1 MGDTGKFSASKIL
14 SIILVCILV
23 PAICFVAVVDG
34 IVSTVV
40 DFFKNLAGNIINGTL
55 TFIENLKQFFGFSV
69 VKDGM
74 YIYAIGKDNVS
85 ALKDQL
91 EAQQINTENAGLTE
105 TMLRKILLAHA
116 VTSSTKDTLCVA
128 EISEEDI
135 LNDTGYSNLN
145 DFFNTCTK
153 ISSDEK
159 GQFPI
164 SKPKYDLYYITDRF
178 FYFQDEDNM
187 IGKGEDL
194 YYLGILGTTEVTTE
208 TGDSMGYVS
217 NTEFEEIKN
226 RYEQKGNKEGS
237 QEEFDLL
244 HHYTYDENG
253 EMTVY
258 KIIKNE
264 NKYKYIFNRNN
275 DELVNK
281 DGTETNSTYEVLP
294 VTINVQNS
302 VDSSQYTVSM
312 ELLINFL
319 TMTGSPQYIDE
330 FIDYALENTKVTIKG
345 YSITTENITYGKDT
359 YEIPDNFIFE
369 AYDMV
374 EGLIDTN
381 DDNMLTY
388 KELIYDRI
396 YEGNRF
402 EYSVVDLPDFDNI
415 DYGVPD
421 GVYEVESWYVTIIN
435 GFLGDDRTL
444 SEYVQDNVTEEYKDK
459 GGYTQ
464 ENVRTYLA
472 DKAEQYIWKTI
483 YFWTDEELEET
494 LDELVIYVMQGK
506 DAIRKASNISDYLKC
521 AYDPGTGFSLGK
533 VEAQEITINE
543 RYETSWEFYIDSI
556 STWYGD
562 ITYDPPLKSKV
573 YSIDAVE
580 CEETEYN
587 NFDYNSLTN
596 YEDIEEKEVLS
607 IFIHDKRA
615 NEVGI
620 TANENTRILNNSDIL
635 SSILNKD
642 LGNNKNENFEYWR
655 LRGLGL
661 ISADDKG
668 QYNSKTGASSGS
680 DYLYTKYKMSNAK
693 RYNNTT
699 KYATDVIEVS
709 TNLPKVNTNK
719 VYNFLALWKNETG
732 AIGNTVY
739 KSDGIKVKYSDIYNG
754 TTEVGDIFESAP
766 EMTFELLE
774 KSDNTKSLVDIFKYI
789 MYIYTGIDYGIT
801 DASQIA
807 FIFSTVPYGG
817 SDYNV
822 NTTLSSD
829 ELVLT
834 KEELTDAIKK
844 TYSGKTKDNLLSC
857 VDDFIY
863 IQENN
868 KVNSVFAVAV
878 TIIESSGGTN
888 WAAIDPSTY
897 NWYSIKGS
905 YNGNSNNG
913 WRVYSS
919 FNESVRDFGN
929 LIANGSY
936 YFKTGKFTVSTIAP
950 TYCNETWGNNVIAEM
965 TKIYNSIGIT
975 GATGGTEGSNGS
987 YTTFTVGNRTYIN
1000 YKQLDYPNV
1009 VLKTSSSGRSIKD
1022 VGCAIT
1028 SDAIIAS
1035 GFGSSATP
1043 IDVNN
1048 LNSDVHPSIL
1058 QKLTG
1063 QEWIQ
1068 YRSFNKTDVI
1078 NELKKGNPVI
1088 VRYKGNGGFARSSS
1102 HFVAILSISEDGSKI
1117 YVSNPAS
1124 RKDGISTG
1132 WLKTSYLDAS
1142 GYCEYIKLK

>member
-281 DGTETNSTYEVLP
+281 DGTETNSTYEVIP

-374 EGLIDTN
+374 EGLIDKN
-381 DDNMLTY
+381 DDNMLLY

-402 EYSVVDLPDFDNI
+402 DYSVVKLRDFDSI
-415 DYGVPD
+415 DYGTKNVVD
-421 GVYEVESWYVTIIN
+421 IIDFLLVFTNQDYATLKNAFVTA
-435 GFLGDDRTL
+435 GYD
-444 SEYVQDNVTEEYKDK
+444 TEEKIKQFLKDMDQLLNQGK
-459 GGYTQ
+459 Y
-464 ENVRTYLA
+464 Y
-472 DKAEQYIWKTI
+472 
-483 YFWTDEELEET
+483 DEETANQFIEYMNT
-494 LDELVIYVMQGK
+494 GK
-506 DAIRKASNISDYLKC
+506 VSSVAKISDYLKC

-680 DYLYTKYKMSNAK
+680 DYLYTKYKRSNAK

-822 NTTLSSD
+822 NTTLSAD

-834 KEELTDAIKK
+834 KDQLTDAIEK
-844 TYSGKTKDNLLSC
+844 TYPGEPLEETRKNLLSC

-868 KVNSVFAVAV
+868 KVNAVFAVAV

-888 WAAIDPSTY
+888 WVAIDPSTY

-975 GATGGTEGSNGS
+975 GATGGTEGSTGNN
-987 YTTFTVGNRTYIN
+987 TTFTVGGRTYIN
-1000 YKQLDYPNV
+1000 YKQIEPSYKSIQLATYPNST
-1009 VLKTSSSGRSIKD
+1009 LYSA
-1022 VGCAIT
+1022 GCGIT

-1035 GFGSSATP
+1035 GFGSKLTP
-1043 IDVNN
+1043 VGVNS
-1048 LNSDVHPSIL
+1048 LGSRDHAGIL
-1058 QKLTG
+1058 TKLTG
-1063 QEWIQ
+1063 HRWTR
-1068 YRSFNKTDVI
+1068 YRSFNKTDVV
-1078 NELKKGNPVI
+1078 NSLKSGNPVI
-1088 VRYKGNGGFARSSS
+1088 ARVEGYGGFFSSS
-1102 HFVAILSISEDGSKI
+1102 GHFFAILSISEDGNSI
-1117 YVSNPAS
+1117 YVSDPAS
-1124 RKDGISTG
+1124 RKNSRNG
-1132 WLKTSYLDAS
+1132 WMKTSILDAS
-1142 GYCEYIKLK
+1142 GYVGYIKMEG